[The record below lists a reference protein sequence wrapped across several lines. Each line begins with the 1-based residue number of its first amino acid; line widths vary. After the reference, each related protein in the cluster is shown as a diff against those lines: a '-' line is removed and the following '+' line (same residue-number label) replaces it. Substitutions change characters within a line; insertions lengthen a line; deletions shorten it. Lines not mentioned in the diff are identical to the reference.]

1 MIRSSKKSD
10 AIYNQLRQEI
20 LAGRWVVGCKLP
32 NESEIAQRFG
42 CSIGT
47 VSKAVGVLVHE
58 GLVERRSRA
67 GTRVLRNSV
76 GHAAPAGARLDAFAF
91 IYPSEQHEGIWRIV
105 KGFNDAAREE
115 GRRVVMLTTG
125 ADYQKESELLGRLS
139 EFDVRGAVVYP
150 VVPSPQDQIHFSTML
165 LASRFPVVLAEVNLP
180 GLRCPAVVADGLHAG
195 YTVTRHLIERGHR
208 RIGFFSN
215 YAWVP
220 FMRDRYLGYRWALSD
235 AGISECAQWVMLENS
250 MHPVFDDL
258 LREPTELAR
267 HYLRKCKSL
276 DGVVCANDFLAFGL
290 INAARERGIRVP
302 EDLKVAGIDDFAMS
316 PSEILPLTTYHIP
329 YEGMGR
335 RAFEVLSEVSDQP
348 SSLLMEIQL
357 RGELVVRQS
366 T

>member
-1 MIRSSKKSD
+1 MTSSRKKSD
-10 AIYNQLRQEI
+10 AIYIQLRQEI
-20 LAGRWVVGCKLP
+20 LDGKWLVGSKLP
-32 NESEIAQRFG
+32 NEPEIARRFD

-58 GLVERRSRA
+58 GLVERRARA

-76 GHAAPAGARLDAFAF
+76 KPEPAITRMDAFAF

-115 GRRVVMLTTG
+115 QRRVVMLSTG
-125 ADYQKESELLGRLS
+125 ADYQKESEMLGRLS
-139 EFDVRGAVVYP
+139 EFDVRGAVIYP
-150 VVPSPQDQIHFSTML
+150 VIPSPQDQIHFSKML
-165 LASRFPVVLAEVNLP
+165 LDTKFPVVLAEVNLP
-180 GLRCPAVVADGLHAG
+180 GLNCPAVVADGFHAG
-195 YTVTRHLIERGHR
+195 YTMARHLIDRGLK

-220 FMRDRYLGYRWALSD
+220 FMRDRYLGYRWALNE
-235 AGISECAQWVMLENS
+235 AGIPECEDLVMLESS
-250 MHPVFDDL
+250 MHPVFEDL
-258 LREPTELAR
+258 FREPTKLAR
-267 HYLRKCKSL
+267 QYLKGCKKL
-276 DGVVCANDFLAFGL
+276 EGVVCANDILAVGL
-290 INAARERGIRVP
+290 INASRELGIRVP

-335 RAFEVLSEVSDQP
+335 RAFEMLTQVAEQP
-348 SSLLMEIQL
+348 ASPVQETQL